1 MFISFFTIQLVSFL
15 LITNKFEYN
24 IIFFWGGLC
33 AVLVGSASNVIND
46 IFDVEIDKINRPERI
61 LPRQLISISNA
72 WIFYFFLVSFS
83 ILIAF
88 KFIPLIP
95 FLIIIMSNIL
105 LFIYSWK
112 LKKSPFIGNFIVS
125 FFIGLVFIYSS
136 LLIGEFISGII
147 PFVFAFFL
155 ILSRETVKDI
165 EDIEGDR
172 QLSART
178 VPIVFGINMA
188 KWMSIG
194 ALLVYFSFLVLSYV
208 FAFYGLIFLL
218 TVSIF
223 VIVPGMFLCY
233 KIFKSNS
240 KKEYSQISK
249 WLKFLILPSLTAIFL
264 DKLL

>member
-15 LITNKFEYN
+15 LMADKFEYN
-24 IIFFWGGLC
+24 MIFFWGGLC
-33 AVLVGSASNVIND
+33 AVLVGSASNVVND
-46 IFDVEIDKINRPERI
+46 IYDIEIDKINRPERI

-72 WIFYFFLVSFS
+72 WKYYFFLVSFS
-83 ILIAF
+83 ILFAF

-105 LFIYSWK
+105 LFVYSWK
-112 LKKSPFIGNFIVS
+112 LKKSPFFGNFIVS

-136 LLIGEFISGII
+136 LLIGEFKSGII

-155 ILSRETVKDI
+155 ILSREIVKDI
-165 EDIEGDR
+165 EDLEGDR
-172 QLSART
+172 QLSAKT

-188 KWMSIG
+188 KWISIM
-194 ALLVYFSFLVLSYV
+194 ALLICFSLLILS
-208 FAFYGLIFLL
+208 FAFEIYGLTFLL
-218 TVSIF
+218 IVSFF
-223 VIVPGMFLCY
+223 VIVPGMFLCF

-249 WLKFLILPSLTAIFL
+249 WLKVLIFPSLAAIFL
-264 DKLL
+264 DKIL